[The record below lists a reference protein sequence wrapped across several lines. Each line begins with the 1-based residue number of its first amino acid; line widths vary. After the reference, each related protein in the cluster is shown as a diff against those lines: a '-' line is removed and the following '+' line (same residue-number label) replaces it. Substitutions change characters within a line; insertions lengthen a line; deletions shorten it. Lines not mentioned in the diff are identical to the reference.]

1 MSNPVTMARAISAI
15 VSEKKS
21 YSSLLYKVVQNVKKN
36 ASFRFIYTWITK
48 HNIFPL
54 PTYLNICV
62 YSWAYYEIKKYK
74 VSYTNYSQVNSND
87 DDGVLVGN
95 WSGDYDDGTSPT
107 AWINSSDILL
117 QYSRN
122 KGEAVRYGQ
131 CWVFSAVVTTGNQS
145 AETTQE
151 SWILCRIIVW
161 PKSEMNNRN
170 NHLLF
175 SKIYFMLWIN

>member
-1 MSNPVTMARAISAI
+1 MSRKMLALDSFTHESPNIIS
-15 VSEKKS
+15 
-21 YSSLLYKVVQNVKKN
+21 
-36 ASFRFIYTWITK
+36 
-48 HNIFPL
+48 FPL

-145 AETTQE
+145 AETTQV
-151 SWILCRIIVW
+151 S
-161 PKSEMNNRN
+161 
-170 NHLLF
+170 
-175 SKIYFMLWIN
+175 

>member
-1 MSNPVTMARAISAI
+1 MLALDSFTHESPNIIS
-15 VSEKKS
+15 
-21 YSSLLYKVVQNVKKN
+21 
-36 ASFRFIYTWITK
+36 
-48 HNIFPL
+48 FPL
-54 PTYLNICV
+54 PKYLDFCV
-62 YSWAYYEIKKYK
+62 YSWTYYKIKKYK
-74 VSYTNYSQVNSND
+74 DSYTNFFQVNSND

-145 AETTQE
+145 AENTQV
-151 SWILCRIIVW
+151 SWFFCRIIVW
-161 PKSEMNNRN
+161 LKYEMNNKTSS
-170 NHLLF
+170 HYFKYLFHVVDSLIQWVQMFTPLLEQVVA
-175 SKIYFMLWIN
+175 

>member
-1 MSNPVTMARAISAI
+1 MSRKMLA
-15 VSEKKS
+15 
-21 YSSLLYKVVQNVKKN
+21 LD
-36 ASFRFIYTWITK
+36 SFTHESPNIIYNNLINK
-48 HNIFPL
+48 L
-54 PTYLNICV
+54 R
-62 YSWAYYEIKKYK
+62 SIKFF
-74 VSYTNYSQVNSND
+74 YTNYSQVNSND

-151 SWILCRIIVW
+151 S
-161 PKSEMNNRN
+161 
-170 NHLLF
+170 
-175 SKIYFMLWIN
+175 

>member
-1 MSNPVTMARAISAI
+1 MSRKMLALYSFTHESQNI
-15 VSEKKS
+15 VS
-21 YSSLLYKVVQNVKKN
+21 
-36 ASFRFIYTWITK
+36 
-48 HNIFPL
+48 FPL
-54 PTYLNICV
+54 PKYLDFCV

-74 VSYTNYSQVNSND
+74 VSYTNFFQVNSND

-145 AETTQE
+145 AETSQE
-151 SWILCRIIVW
+151 SWILYRIIVW
-161 PKSEMNNRN
+161 PKSEMNNKTSSHFFKDLFHVVDSLIQRVQMFTP
-170 NHLLF
+170 LLEQVVA
-175 SKIYFMLWIN
+175 